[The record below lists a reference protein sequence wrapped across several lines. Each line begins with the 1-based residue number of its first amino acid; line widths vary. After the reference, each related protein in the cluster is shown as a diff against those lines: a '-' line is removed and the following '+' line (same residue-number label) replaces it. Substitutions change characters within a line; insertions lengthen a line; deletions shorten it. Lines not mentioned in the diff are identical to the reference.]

1 MRAVVFK
8 VGAELAALAGGVP
21 LGLGLA
27 PGWAAGRGFAGLAA
41 EWVQREGELA
51 ALAVAVVV
59 GSAVAVVADGQVPV
73 GAGLSD
79 ESALLVAVGALAAVQ
94 VGLADELALGVPG
107 AALLPA
113 VGKAAADAPAGCVV
127 GVGGAAAQRVGLGQQ
142 LGCVSVGVALTMSN
156 YGQACGQQCKSC
168 FLGNACNGGW
178 QDGAGHFN
186 KRSKYANQYLINH
199 STLLQCIKNQNFVL
213 INAAVP
219 CSKAQSG

>member
-21 LGLGLA
+21 LGVGLTV
-27 PGWAAGRGFAGLAA
+27 GGGFAALTAQG
-41 EWVQREGELA
+41 VQREGELA
-51 ALAVAVVV
+51 ALAVAVTA
-59 GSAVAVVADGQVPV
+59 GAAVAVVADGQVPV

-79 ESALLVAVGALAAVQ
+79 EPALLVAVGALAAVQ

-113 VGKAAADAPAGCVV
+113 VGKAALGAAAGCVV

>member
-1 MRAVVFK
+1 MVFK

-21 LGLGLA
+21 LGVGLTV
-27 PGWAAGRGFAGLAA
+27 GGGFAALTAQG
-41 EWVQREGELA
+41 VQREGELA
-51 ALAVAVVV
+51 ALAVAVTA
-59 GSAVAVVADGQVPV
+59 GAAVAVVADGQVPV

-79 ESALLVAVGALAAVQ
+79 EPALLVAVGALAAVQ

-113 VGKAAADAPAGCVV
+113 VGKAALGAAAGCVV

>member
-1 MRAVVFK
+1 MVFK

-21 LGLGLA
+21 LGVGLTV
-27 PGWAAGRGFAGLAA
+27 GGGFAALTAK
-41 EWVQREGELA
+41 WVQREGELA

-113 VGKAAADAPAGCVV
+113 VGKAALGAAAGCVV